1 MPPLTLAVPPAS
13 GHPLHL
19 KADARHRVGSNASSN
34 ADVLTRTA
42 ADQLN
47 DECLLTPKGRKDS
60 DGFND
65 G

>member
-1 MPPLTLAVPPAS
+1 MPPLTLAVPPAPD
-13 GHPLHL
+13 HPLHL
-19 KADARHRVGSNASSN
+19 KADARHGASSNASSN

-47 DECLLTPKGRKDS
+47 DECLLTPKSRTDS